1 MQPGTN
7 ITITAQEFELFRA
20 LVYEQT
26 GISLRDQK
34 RLLLNNRLMKRLN
47 YYGLGSFMDY
57 YEYVKSGGRLSGEI
71 QELINAVTT
80 NKTEFFRES
89 HHFDR
94 LAELLL
100 APAAESAAMGSRP
113 RLRIWSAG
121 CSTGE
126 EPYSIAITLA
136 MNLERLV
143 AWDIKILA
151 SDIDTSV
158 LERAQAAIYPR
169 QAVRDLPQNIVKTYF
184 LSGTGE
190 NSSQVLVKPEIR
202 KLVDFARVN
211 LVEEP
216 WPFHGKLDAIFCRN
230 VIIYFD
236 QETQRRLV
244 ENFSRLLKPGG
255 LFFAG
260 HSENLFW
267 LGDLLEPIGQTT
279 YRLREARRDDDP
291 SALAGKWPASTL
303 RGGS

>member
-1 MQPGTN
+1 MLPGNN
-7 ITITAQEFELFRA
+7 ITLTAHEFELFRE
-20 LVYEQT
+20 LVYEET

-34 RLLLNNRLMKRLN
+34 RLLLNNRLLKRLRH
-47 YYGLGSFMDY
+47 YGFGCFMEY
-57 YEYVKSGGRLSGEI
+57 YEYVRCGGGMGGEI

-89 HHFDR
+89 HHFDM

-100 APAAESAAMGSRP
+100 SPAAHATALGSRP

-126 EPYSIAITLA
+126 EPYSIAITIA
-136 MNLERLV
+136 MHLERLA

-158 LERAQAAIYPR
+158 LERARAAIYSR
-169 QAVRDLPQNIVKTYF
+169 EAVRGLPHDILKKHL

-190 NSSQVLVKPEIR
+190 HADSVQIKPEIR
-202 KLVDFARVN
+202 N
-211 LVEEP
+211 LVEFAHINLMKEP

-244 ENFSRLLKPGG
+244 ESFARWLKPGG

-267 LGDLLEPIGQTT
+267 LGDLLEPIGQTV
-279 YRLREARRDDDP
+279 YRMRGTSPDALRTP
-291 SALAGKWPASTL
+291 PVTMWPAPNS
-303 RGGS
+303 RGRS